1 MQFTKGGHASGVTAP
16 HSIGR
21 GSTWYTELDEI
32 TLSKELLQKPAL
44 EESDILTCEVP
55 AGTAIIFPGTTP
67 HRSLNSTA
75 PGIRWSADFRLHNH
89 SAARPGK
96 TKLDWFYGL
105 KDSFLLRD
113 EHGNQAFTKTERD
126 QWAGVDRTK
135 VQDENAGVQEV
146 TIEATSSAAAPEFDP
161 VVVGPWMD
169 LWDIDQH
176 EKEGSTNP
184 HIDRYVQTLKTEGSA
199 QALVQCYRDKQNW

>member
-1 MQFTKGGHASGVTAP
+1 MQFAKGGHASGVTAP
-16 HSIGR
+16 HFIGR
-21 GSTWYTELDEI
+21 GSTWYTELDEV
-32 TLSKELLQKPAL
+32 TLSMELLQKQAL

-67 HRSLNSTA
+67 HRSLNSA
-75 PGIRWSADFRLHNH
+75 SPGIRWSADFRLHNR

-105 KDSFLLRD
+105 KDSLLLRD
-113 EHGNQAFTKTERD
+113 EHGNQAFTRTERD

-135 VQDENAGVQEV
+135 VQDENAGVHKEV
-146 TIEATSSAAAPEFDP
+146 SVESTFVPQFDP
-161 VVVGPWMD
+161 VIVGPWMD

-176 EKEGSTNP
+176 ENERSTNP
-184 HIDRYVQTLKTEGSA
+184 HIDRYIQTFKTEGSA
-199 QALVQCYRDKQNW
+199 EALVQCYRDKQNW